1 VTMTHDTTKN
11 VQQCGPVDGHVFPT
25 VPTRTLIPAYD
36 FGPVGEGVTF
46 LPKAGNAR
54 GHVPGPKLHD
64 STDPD
69 CRGLPPETEP
79 CEPISLSGT
88 RPGTLL
94 YTASNRTHQL
104 AQPTIFRNLNQN
116 TLDLRANR
124 NSSKYF
130 RFKVKEQFSAVSVHA
145 VNTTEKTTL
154 YVLLFLPTVTERH
167 SQASQVM
174 GRSVIAVADR
184 PTHTH
189 GSRKPKGEHVAHEPE
204 ACTLLLPCSIAPR
217 APTTLMLAHP
227 GCRNHWHL
235 ANPSVPDEMDQ
246 LVKRKKYR
254 RNTLG
259 FLVKRV
265 VKVRLEIL

>member
-1 VTMTHDTTKN
+1 M
-11 VQQCGPVDGHVFPT
+11 
-25 VPTRTLIPAYD
+25 
-36 FGPVGEGVTF
+36 
-46 LPKAGNAR
+46 
-54 GHVPGPKLHD
+54 
-64 STDPD
+64 
-69 CRGLPPETEP
+69 
-79 CEPISLSGT
+79 
-88 RPGTLL
+88 
-94 YTASNRTHQL
+94 

-116 TLDLRANR
+116 TLGLRANR

-130 RFKVKEQFSAVSVHA
+130 RFKVKREQISAVSVHA
-145 VNTTEKTTL
+145 VNTTEKTL
-154 YVLLFLPTVTERH
+154 YVTFPTVTERH

-235 ANPSVPDEMDQ
+235 AATPAFPTRWIN
-246 LVKRKKYR
+246 L
-254 RNTLG
+254 
-259 FLVKRV
+259 
-265 VKVRLEIL
+265 